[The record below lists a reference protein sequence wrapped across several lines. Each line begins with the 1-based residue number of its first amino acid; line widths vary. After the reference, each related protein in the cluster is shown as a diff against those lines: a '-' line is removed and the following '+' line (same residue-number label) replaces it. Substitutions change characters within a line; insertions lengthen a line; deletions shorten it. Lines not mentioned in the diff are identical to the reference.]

1 MTKSF
6 TLPTGRFVAKN
17 TREQQKKQTQHSIL
31 TAAIEG
37 FAEFGFE
44 TCSLAEIAKRSQVKK
59 ALIQYHFG
67 TKEQLWKQA
76 IGQLWG
82 DMRESLPHQ
91 LSQIP
96 TQTGESQ
103 LRFVFRQIIRFARDN
118 PGWVGIMFREA
129 ATPGPRLDWFVDNYL
144 KQDFK
149 EGTEFIQLAQQ
160 QGLLPA
166 GSAIH
171 LLHIISGALTYIL
184 VVSPLTQRATGID
197 ITSNDSLDT
206 LVDLLIQLL
215 MSHQH

>member
-1 MTKSF
+1 MTISL
-6 TLPTGRFVAKN
+6 TPPTGRFVANN
-17 TREQQKKQTQHSIL
+17 TREQQKQQTQQRIL

-37 FAEFGFE
+37 FAEYGFE
-44 TCSLAEIAKRSQVKK
+44 ACSLAEIAKRSQLKK

-67 TKEQLWKQA
+67 TKEQLWKRA
-76 IGQLWG
+76 IGQLWAG
-82 DMRESLPHQ
+82 MREALPHH
-91 LSQIP
+91 LSQTP
-96 TQTGESQ
+96 AQVGESQ

-129 ATPGPRLDWFVDNYL
+129 ATPGPRLDWFIDNYL
-144 KQDFK
+144 KQDFE
-149 EGTEFIQLAQQ
+149 EGTDFIQQAQQ

-184 VVSPLTQRATGID
+184 IVSPLTKRATGID
-197 ITSNDSLDT
+197 ITSNESLDT